1 MKKRIGNDISFVW
14 HIYRKDGD
22 TQVPESFA
30 DKDVEVKLISPLQ
43 RPVTIED
50 VSIATGVV
58 TFTFRGKHQVTL
70 GNYVAVLQE
79 NRGEDGMVTLDVVNA
94 VTLVPHSYME
104 EDGDEGDV
112 IEAEAVE
119 LESSI
124 SAGSGGGIEQQQ
136 ADWAQTDDTAVDFI
150 KNKPNLDVYCRKD
163 ATNVHT
169 GGYDQYIKDFG
180 ESVGNVAI
188 DAQQLWV
195 RLLYPN
201 GELVSETRVGP
212 GNIRI
217 AKNGITLNL
226 NPAYFQT
233 LAETMQNK
241 VDKVTGKGLSTNDYT
256 DAEKTKLAGLEN
268 YDDTAV
274 RELIAG
280 KQDTIND
287 LTTIRSGAQ
296 AGATAYQKP
305 STGIPA
311 TDLASDV
318 QSDIAAIDTIEEVI
332 PEQASSS
339 NQLAD
344 KGFVNSSIA
353 TATATYRDS
362 YNLVSDLSLTVSA
375 TQQQIADALAS
386 KMAALSITPD
396 NNDYCFVQIP
406 TADATPTEIAR
417 IDRYKYNGT
426 AWAYEYSLNNS
437 SFTAAQWAALNS
449 GITSGLVAK
458 LFALPTNSELA
469 TLLNGKADTADLA
482 EVATSGSYNDL
493 TDRPTVDNTPTPNSN
508 NLVKSGGVY
517 STTPS
522 ITDTDAESDLDISD
536 EDGNVLMRLSD
547 GHIKTKNFNSELYAR
562 IISGV
567 DYDSEV
573 VPVTDAN
580 AILSYKQHKSIGS
593 FDFDFKWVGA
603 CMAANG
609 RIYGITNGNRQVLE
623 INPETDTYCLFG
635 NLSSGS
641 FKWSGCGIGKNGMIY
656 GYPRSAN
663 SVLIIDPVTQGVEE
677 VDLGTNY
684 EQNHHY
690 GGCIV
695 GDYMYL
701 APRTANHILKINL
714 RTWQIERLGENI
726 LTDIARYSACI
737 YHPNGYIYFIPE
749 SNAKVLKLNPL
760 NDAITELGSVLQSSC
775 SVYGASVAPS
785 NKCIYGFTGNRTNGG
800 ILKIDVENN
809 DTISFIHEGTVGTGY
824 YSTELALNGKLYSG
838 VGNGTTVWELDPNN
852 DSVSIVDTISDTE
865 GGDYNEA
872 KCAGGVLAENGSIY
886 LIPAKGRHIYKL
898 EFDGQVVRTIS
909 RKVLMSNYFSNY

>member
-1 MKKRIGNDISFVW
+1 MKKRIGNDITFTW

-22 TQVPESFA
+22 TQVPESF
-30 DKDVEVKLISPLQ
+30 DGKDVEVKLISPLKQ
-43 RPVTIED
+43 PVTIED
-50 VSIATGVV
+50 VTIATGVV

-79 NRGEDGMVTLDVVNA
+79 NRGEDGMVTLDVVSA
-94 VTLVPHSYME
+94 VSLVAHSYME

-119 LESSI
+119 LESTI
-124 SAGSGGGIEQQQ
+124 SAGGGGGFVQQQ
-136 ADWAQTDDTAVDFI
+136 ADWAQTDASAVDFI
-150 KNKPNLDVYCRKD
+150 KNKPDLGLYVPRNDDDGHGNMTIYGQ
-163 ATNVHT
+163 
-169 GGYDQYIKDFG
+169 GGIYMALADEQGAIYQTASFG
-180 ESVGNVAI
+180 AGG
-188 DAQQLWV
+188 WF
-195 RLLYPN
+195 
-201 GELVSETRVGP
+201 VSSPRGT
-212 GNIRI
+212 
-217 AKNGITLNL
+217 
-226 NPAYFQT
+226 FQT
-233 LAETMQNK
+233 SGNTIYRGTLGIDQDS
-241 VDKVTGKGLSTNDYT
+241 VVW
-256 DAEKTKLAGLEN
+256 EKT
-268 YDDTAV
+268 
-274 RELIAG
+274 
-280 KQDTIND
+280 
-287 LTTIRSGAQ
+287 
-296 AGATAYQKP
+296 
-305 STGIPA
+305 
-311 TDLASDV
+311 
-318 QSDIAAIDTIEEVI
+318 
-332 PEQASSS
+332 
-339 NQLAD
+339 
-344 KGFVNSSIA
+344 
-353 TATATYRDS
+353 
-362 YNLVSDLSLTVSA
+362 A
-375 TQQQIADALAS
+375 TQQIP
-386 KMAALSITPD
+386 AATTEENGLMSAED
-396 NNDYCFVQIP
+396 KGKLNDLP
-406 TADATPTEIAR
+406 TAT
-417 IDRYKYNGT
+417 
-426 AWAYEYSLNNS
+426 
-437 SFTAAQWAALNS
+437 
-449 GITSGLVAK
+449 
-458 LFALPTNSELA
+458 ELA
-469 TLLNGKADTADLA
+469 QELGGKADSADLA

-493 TDRPTVDNTPTPNSN
+493 ADKPTIPAAQVQSDWNESDTASKAYIKNKPTIPTVPTNVSAFNNDAGYITEDDMDDVPTPNSN

-522 ITDTDAESDLDISD
+522 ITNTTDESDLDVSD
-536 EDGNVLMRLSD
+536 EEGNVLMRLSN

-573 VPVTDAN
+573 VPVTNAN

-603 CMAANG
+603 CLAANG

-684 EQNHHY
+684 EPNHHY

-714 RTWQIERLGENI
+714 RTWQIERLGEDI
-726 LTDIARYSACI
+726 LTDITRYSACI

-749 SNAKVLKLNPL
+749 YNAKVLKLNPL
-760 NDAITELGSVLQSSC
+760 NDAIIELGSVLSSC

-785 NKCIYGFTGNRTNGG
+785 NKCIYGFTNRTNGG

-809 DTISFIHEGTVGTGY
+809 DTISFIHEGTVGNGY

-838 VGNGTTVWELDPNN
+838 VGNGTDVWELDPTN
-852 DSVSIVDTISDTE
+852 DTVTIVDTISDTV

-898 EFDGQVVRTIS
+898 EFDGQVVRTMP

>member
-1 MKKRIGNDISFVW
+1 MKKRIGNDIQFTW
-14 HIYRKDGD
+14 HIYRKSGESQ
-22 TQVPESFA
+22 TPESF
-30 DKDVEVKLISPLQ
+30 DGKEVEVKLISPLQ

-50 VSIATGVV
+50 VTIATGVV

-79 NRGEDGMVTLDVVNA
+79 NKGEDGMVTLDVVDA

-104 EDGDEGDV
+104 EDGDDGDV
-112 IEAEAVE
+112 IEAASVE
-119 LESSI
+119 LESTI
-124 SAGSGGGIEQQQ
+124 TAGGGGGIEQQQ
-136 ADWAQTDDTAVDFI
+136 ADWAQTDASAVDYI
-150 KNKPNLDVYCRKD
+150 KNKPDLDVYVPKMD
-163 ATNVHT
+163 NDGH
-169 GGYDQYIKDFG
+169 
-180 ESVGNVAI
+180 GNMTI
-188 DAQQLWV
+188 YSQ
-195 RLLYPN
+195 
-201 GELVSETRVGP
+201 
-212 GNIRI
+212 GNIMMTLADKQGVINQTGSFSAGGWSVSSPDGRFQTFGNSI
-217 AKNGITLNL
+217 YRGTIGFDQDSVVWEKTAIEQIPAATTEKNGLMSADDKQKITDI
-226 NPAYFQT
+226 
-233 LAETMQNK
+233 E
-241 VDKVTGKGLSTNDYT
+241 
-256 DAEKTKLAGLEN
+256 
-268 YDDTAV
+268 AV
-274 RELIAG
+274 
-280 KQDTIND
+280 
-287 LTTIRSGAQ
+287 
-296 AGATAYQKP
+296 
-305 STGIPA
+305 IPA
-311 TDLASDV
+311 
-318 QSDIAAIDTIEEVI
+318 
-332 PEQASSS
+332 QASSS

-344 KGFVNSSIA
+344 KDFVNSSIA
-353 TATATYRDS
+353 TATATYRGA
-362 YNLVSDLSLTVSA
+362 YNLVTDLSLTISA
-375 TQQQIADALAS
+375 THAQIATALAT
-386 KMAALSITPD
+386 AIQTAD

-406 TADATPTEIAR
+406 TADDTPTEIAR
-417 IDRYKYNGT
+417 IDRYKYDGT

-437 SFTAAQWAALNS
+437 GFTAAQWAALNS
-449 GITSGLVAK
+449 DITSGLVTK
-458 LFALPTNSELA
+458 LSDLPTNSELT
-469 TLLNGKADTADLA
+469 TLLNGKANTDDLA
-482 EVATSGSYNDL
+482 AVATSGSYNDL
-493 TDRPTVDNTPTPNSN
+493 ADKPTIPTVPTNVSAFNNDVGYITEDDVDDVPTADSDNP
-508 NLVKSGGVY
+508 VKSGGVY
-517 STTPS
+517 DTTPS
-522 ITDTDAESDLDISD
+522 ITDTDVESDLDVSD

-567 DYDSEV
+567 DYDGEV

-701 APRTANHILKINL
+701 APRAANHILKINL

-726 LTDIARYSACI
+726 LTYIARYSACI

-749 SNAKVLKLNPL
+749 YNAKVLKLNPL
-760 NDAITELGSVLQSSC
+760 NDAITELGSVLQSC
-775 SVYGASVAPS
+775 SVYGASVAPN
-785 NKCIYGFTGNRTNGG
+785 NKCIYGFTNRTNGG
-800 ILKIDVENN
+800 ILKIDVVNN

-838 VGNGTTVWELDPNN
+838 VGNGTDVWELDPTN
-852 DSVSIVDTISDTE
+852 DTVTIVDTISDTV

-898 EFDGQVVRTIS
+898 EFDGQVVRTMS